1 MLTFT
6 TLSFAMPTWHTS
18 RDSTSRDVTQQTVHR
33 SRIQPIAVAFFA
45 ISGIFVTESLFAA
58 GGSLTVKVREEKSNK
73 PVATRMEIYRGAV
86 SGQTP
91 AGKPMSIRKTVPAG
105 IGVVLDRSVEMSL
118 ADGVYAFRMVRGP
131 EYRILSG
138 TFTLER
144 TSLDERE
151 LALPRMVDMLSLGW
165 TSGDCLVP
173 ASPAD
178 LPLRMAAEDLHV
190 ACVLGHVESN
200 PIPEK
205 PNDEPLEFEPVW
217 ISSNVQFHDGIAIY
231 ESIETPIEAIATDT
245 SALASERQI
254 ALQIVLPSE
263 RLASLNQD
271 AHAAIENP
279 FAWPVPVWLA
289 SNKIDGM
296 FVLGDWLRLDRP
308 VLKPADGREPPG
320 VGFGDG
326 RSLGRSAERIYWN
339 VLEAGFKIPPLA
351 GTGNQA
357 AETPVGY
364 NRLYVAEP
372 LVSYETYSPK
382 KPEVF
387 PVEATRVATQ
397 DAWWKAAWAGQSV
410 ATNGPLL
417 RPKLAGELPGHTFTA
432 NQGEVLELA
441 MELTLSVRDPV
452 DYLEVV
458 HNGEVH
464 YSARLDEFALAG
476 GKIPVLSVDKS
487 GWIVVRVVTL
497 FDGHFRAAMSA
508 PWYIE
513 FDGQRRVSRKAV
525 EFFQTWQTDYE
536 QRLMKL
542 SPAEIGQHAPFI
554 KAARQFW
561 AERANEAQ

>member
-1 MLTFT
+1 MPTF
-6 TLSFAMPTWHTS
+6 SMPTWHTP
-18 RDSTSRDVTQQTVHR
+18 RDSTSRDVIQQTVHR
-33 SRIQPIAVAFFA
+33 SRILPIALALFA
-45 ISGIFVTESLFAA
+45 TSCIFVTKSVLAA
-58 GGSLTVKVREEKSNK
+58 GGTLTVKVREEKTEK
-73 PVATRMEIYRGAV
+73 PLATRMEIYRGGS
-86 SGQTP
+86 SGQAT

-190 ACVLGHVESN
+190 ASVLGRVEAK
-200 PIPEK
+200 PVPEK

-217 ISSNVQFHDGIAIY
+217 ISSNVELHDGLAIY
-231 ESIETPIEAIATDT
+231 ESTESATGATETAPNA
-245 SALASERQI
+245 
-254 ALQIVLPSE
+254 LPSE
-263 RLASLNQD
+263 RLASLNSD

-289 SNKIDGM
+289 SNKIDGI

-308 VLKPADGREPPG
+308 VLKPTDGREPPG

-339 VLEAGFKIPPLA
+339 LLEAGFKIPPLA

-364 NRLYVAEP
+364 NRLYVAERP
-372 LVSYETYSPK
+372 ASYESYSAT
-382 KPEVF
+382 KPNVY

-476 GKIPVLSVDKS
+476 GKIPVLSIDES
-487 GWIVVRVVTL
+487 GWVVVRVVTL
-497 FDGHFRAAMSA
+497 FEDHFRAALSA
-508 PWYIE
+508 PWYVE
-513 FDGQRRVSRKAV
+513 FDGQRRVSLKAV
-525 EFFQTWQTDYE
+525 EFFQSWQTDYE

-542 SPAEIGQHAPFI
+542 SPEEIGRHAPYI
-554 KAARQFW
+554 KASRRFW

>member
-1 MLTFT
+1 MPTF
-6 TLSFAMPTWHTS
+6 SMPTWHTA
-18 RDSTSRDVTQQTVHR
+18 RDSTSRDVIQQTVHR
-33 SRIQPIAVAFFA
+33 SRILPIALALFA
-45 ISGIFVTESLFAA
+45 TSCIFVTKSVRAA
-58 GGSLTVKVREEKSNK
+58 GGSLTVKVREEKTDK
-73 PVATRMEIYRGAV
+73 PLATRMEIYRGAP
-86 SGQTP
+86 SGQTLT
-91 AGKPMSIRKTVPAG
+91 GKPMPIRKTVPAG
-105 IGVVLDRSVEMSL
+105 IGVVLDRSLEMSL

-190 ACVLGHVESN
+190 ASVLGRAEVK
-200 PIPEK
+200 PVPEK
-205 PNDEPLEFEPVW
+205 PSAEPLEFEPVW
-217 ISSNVQFHDGIAIY
+217 ISSNVQLHDGIAIY
-231 ESIETPIEAIATDT
+231 ASAESATDDAT
-245 SALASERQI
+245 ETDPNA
-254 ALQIVLPSE
+254 LPSE
-263 RLASLNQD
+263 WLASLNNDAHAVNSNTPD

-289 SNKIDGM
+289 SNKIDGI

-308 VLKPADGREPPG
+308 VLKPTDGREPPR

-357 AETPVGY
+357 METPVGY

-372 LVSYETYSPK
+372 LASYQSYSAS
-382 KPEVF
+382 KPDVY

-397 DAWWKAAWAGQSV
+397 DAWWKAAWAGQSI

-476 GKIPVLSVDKS
+476 GKIPLLSVDKS
-487 GWIVVRVVTL
+487 GSIVVRVVTL
-497 FDGHFRAAMSA
+497 FEDHFRAAMSA

-513 FDGQRRVSRKAV
+513 FDGQRRVSLKAV
-525 EFFQTWQTDYE
+525 EFFQAWQSDYE
-536 QRLMKL
+536 QRLLKL
-542 SPAEIGQHAPFI
+542 PPAEIVRHAPFV
-554 KAARQFW
+554 KASRQFW
-561 AERANEAQ
+561 AERANVAQ